1 MGLPEVSTILW
12 RERHLLELLVFK
24 LDAQQLLIG
33 SGRDRWLNHASDELE
48 SVLEELRHT
57 ELLRAVEVDDVAPT
71 LGLGAGASLAELAMA
86 APAPFDDLLRQ
97 HREALVELAAE
108 VRDRSRQNCDALA
121 RGQQAVRELISAA
134 SAATAGVPVG
144 AGANDAGAASGI
156 LVDRAL

>member
-12 RERHLLELLVFK
+12 RERHLLELLAFK

-33 SGRDRWLNHASDELE
+33 SGRDRWLHHVSDELE
-48 SVLEELRHT
+48 SVLDELRHT
-57 ELLRAVEVDDVAPT
+57 ELLRAVEVDAVAGA
-71 LGLGAGASLAELAMA
+71 LGLGAGASLAELAAA

-121 RGQQAVRELISAA
+121 RGQQAVRELIAAA
-134 SAATAGVPVG
+134 SAATAGVP
-144 AGANDAGAASGI
+144 AHDAAASGI
-156 LVDRAL
+156 LVDQAL